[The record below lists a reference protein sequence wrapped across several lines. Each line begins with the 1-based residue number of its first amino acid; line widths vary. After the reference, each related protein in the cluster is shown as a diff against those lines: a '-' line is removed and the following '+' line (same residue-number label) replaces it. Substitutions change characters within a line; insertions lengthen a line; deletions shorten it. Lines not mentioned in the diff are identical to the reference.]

1 MSDSQKGISVGCL
14 LVGIFLLISVA
25 GLIVPMFNKPQ
36 KSIKA
41 QRSYLTLT
49 GEAGVDTLLSINSSY
64 SIRRDNAL
72 KEQVKAG
79 FTYLRNFE
87 VFSISIPS
95 GLTNNILIG
104 QFEND
109 ADFDLNKSAE
119 SSVDNLKNN
128 PEVTNL
134 YYNTTDTIIQNL
146 QAKITNGSFNASN
159 KSAVFKNIVFVSS
172 DYLYVMILINKEA
185 DKKLWLDIN
194 KMLSEIKLHK

>member
-25 GLIVPMFNKPQ
+25 GLVVTMFNKPQ
-36 KSIKA
+36 KSIKV
-41 QRSYLTLT
+41 QRSYLTLR

-87 VFSISIPS
+87 VFSIGIPS

-119 SSVDNLKNN
+119 GSVDNLKNN

-185 DKKLWLDIN
+185 DNKLWLDIN
-194 KMLSEIKLHK
+194 KMLSEIKIHK